1 MTSGARPAYAVF
13 LRGINLARHR
23 RVTNAELRPHFH
35 TLGIPGALTYRTT
48 GNLAISPLTGSVPD
62 AAADTDR
69 TRSGLEQILG
79 HPVGVY
85 LRTAAQMRAIT
96 ACEPFPR
103 SRAEAS
109 QGRIQTLLLHEPTTR
124 ATRDR
129 VLRLA
134 TEDDL
139 LAFGDNELYWL
150 PLAGDASPALW
161 SSPRK
166 STIDFNAVDKLLG
179 PTTMRT
185 KNLIEQ
191 MTAKYFTT

>member
-1 MTSGARPAYAVF
+1 MR
-13 LRGINLARHR
+13 
-23 RVTNAELRPHFH
+23 
-35 TLGIPGALTYRTT
+35 
-48 GNLAISPLTGSVPD
+48 
-62 AAADTDR
+62 DR
-69 TRSGLEQILG
+69 IRNGLEKILG
-79 HPVGVY
+79 HRVGVY

-103 SRAEAS
+103 AQAEGVA
-109 QGRIQTLLLHEPTTR
+109 GPHPNPLLPGPATR

-139 LAFGDNELYWL
+139 LAFGETELYWL

-166 STIDFNAVDKLLG
+166 STIDFNAVDELLG

-185 KNLIEQ
+185 KNLIGQ
-191 MTAKYFTT
+191 MTTKYFTT

>member
-1 MTSGARPAYAVF
+1 MSHVPA
-13 LRGINLARHR
+13 
-23 RVTNAELRPHFH
+23 PH
-35 TLGIPGALTYRTT
+35 
-48 GNLAISPLTGSVPD
+48 
-62 AAADTDR
+62 
-69 TRSGLEQILG
+69 
-79 HPVGVY
+79 
-85 LRTAAQMRAIT
+85 
-96 ACEPFPR
+96 
-103 SRAEAS
+103 AEAS
-109 QGRIQTLLLHEPTTR
+109 RGRIQTLLLPGPAPR

-139 LAFGDNELYWL
+139 LAFGETELYWL

-166 STIDFNAVDKLLG
+166 STIDFNAVDELLG

-191 MTAKYFTT
+191 MTAKYFTP